1 MILKK
6 TICVRT
12 NKGSPSRG
20 SGKDSPMIPQNT
32 DDRETAGMA
41 ALVTQGVVPPDLAQG
56 LTAALQALD
65 SGAEMW
71 NVTRL
76 KQNPGQMLSFAG
88 AGAPQV
94 LTDGKRRGAEP
105 VVAIA
110 AGDLRGLVAALVS
123 AAAPRFATGRE
134 IFGNLARAGVAMD
147 ITLAGLP
154 DRPEP
159 PMSIE
164 AALSA
169 RPVAG

>member
-1 MILKK
+1 
-6 TICVRT
+6 
-12 NKGSPSRG
+12 
-20 SGKDSPMIPQNT
+20 MIPQKT
-32 DDRETAGMA
+32 KDGETAGMA

-56 LTAALQALD
+56 LTAALRALD
-65 SGAEMW
+65 GGAEVW

-94 LTDGKRRGAEP
+94 LTDGKRKGAEP

-134 IFGNLARAGVAMD
+134 IHGRLARTGAPMD

-154 DRPEP
+154 ERSEA

-169 RPVAG
+169 RPVAR